1 MRGGSIASSVGAVA
15 AAVLLA
21 AVAVNVAGATSP
33 SGQTSAVLAKATTAE
48 TFKLTKPQEVT
59 VTQKYKVKVRVKG
72 KFVTRTKT
80 RQVKRMVDTPFVSCS
95 DTTTCD
101 VIVQTITYQPGGF
114 SGWHHHPGVVV
125 AVVKSGQITRFR
137 ADCSKQTFTTGQ
149 SFVEMGDKDVVFVK
163 NEGSTPT
170 EIEATLIHPA
180 GAAPRSDEN
189 APANCN
195 P

>member
-1 MRGGSIASSVGAVA
+1 MKKVLAILCGVA
-15 AAVLLA
+15 LLGFA
-21 AVAVNVAGATSP
+21 AVASAELSSTASPP
-33 SGQTSAVLAKATTAE
+33 SGQTSVVLAKATTAE
-48 TFKLTKPQEVT
+48 RFKLTKPQEVIA
-59 VTQKYKVKVRVKG
+59 TQKYKVKLRVKG
-72 KFVTRTKT
+72 KLVTRTKT
-80 RQVKRMVDTPFVSCS
+80 RQVKKIVDAPFVSCS
-95 DTTTCD
+95 DTMTCD
-101 VIVQTITYQPGGF
+101 VIVQTITYQPGGS

-125 AVVKSGQITRFR
+125 AVVKSGQITRYK

-149 SFVEMGDKDVVFVK
+149 SFVEMGDKDVVFVR

-180 GAAPRSDEN
+180 AAAPRSDEN